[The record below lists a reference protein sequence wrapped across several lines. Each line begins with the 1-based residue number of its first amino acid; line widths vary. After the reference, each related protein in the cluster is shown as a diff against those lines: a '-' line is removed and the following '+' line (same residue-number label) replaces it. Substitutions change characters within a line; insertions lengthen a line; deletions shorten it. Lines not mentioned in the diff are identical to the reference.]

1 MINSNQE
8 SRTKS
13 QGRMP
18 NDRCLMANKYQAF
31 SSNLGSWF
39 LVLDSRYLY
48 ILFAVLISACSTTK
62 YLAPGQ
68 KLYTGGEVKI
78 TDKATTKSEAKA
90 LVSDLESLLRPK
102 PNATILGLRYKLWIY
117 DKTRTN
123 KKRGLKH
130 YLSTHLGEP
139 PVLVNSVDLAQ
150 NSTIL
155 QNRLQNESYFV
166 AQVNGDTVSKKQLA
180 KAIYSVQTGAAYHYR
195 KIVFPQDKDDLDTAV
210 AGTAKETFLK
220 VGDKYNL
227 DVIKGE
233 RVRIDAKLKERGFY
247 YFAPED
253 LIMKYDS
260 SSAGNHQVDM
270 FVKVK
275 ETTPDEAR
283 WIYKIRNIYVYP
295 HYTLK
300 DTSLKLDSAVK
311 YRWYNVVGG
320 RKTVRPFVFKN
331 TVLLHP
337 GDTYNR
343 TEHNNSLSRFIELGP
358 FTYVKNRFEDV
369 TPDSPFLDI
378 YYFLTQA
385 KRKSLTAEIIGRQTS
400 ANYSGTQFNL
410 TFRNKNTFK
419 GAELFT
425 LNFFVS
431 SDKQFGSLNNGL
443 NVYQFG
449 VQPSIS
455 WPRFISPFDFHT
467 DNAFIPHTVLTTGYT
482 LIDRS
487 QLYRLNSFNA
497 SWGYQWKPS
506 MHKQHTLDLMDFTF
520 VDAENVSQRYKDSII
535 NTGNP
540 TLKHVINN
548 QLTFGPSYSF
558 TYDNTSESF
567 RTNSFYYM
575 GKISES
581 AALLGLATGA
591 DTLAGKV
598 RNIAGTTFDQ
608 YIKLENEIRFFHKV
622 GPNSKIATRLLVDVG
637 LPYGNST
644 ILPYT
649 QQFFIGGPNSLRGFQ
664 ARTLGPGSYDYRTS
678 FGFQHGS
685 QFLADESGDIKIEAN
700 AEYRPK
706 LFSIVE
712 GALFVDAG
720 NIWLLH
726 YEGLPGGT
734 FGKNFLKQMAVD
746 AGVGL
751 RFNLSVLILR
761 TDLGFPLVDPSQTS
775 GQRNLFNQISF
786 RNSVFNLA
794 IGYPF

>member
-1 MINSNQE
+1 M
-8 SRTKS
+8 TKF
-13 QGRMP
+13 
-18 NDRCLMANKYQAF
+18 KYLFILTAF
-31 SSNLGSWF
+31 F
-39 LVLDSRYLY
+39 
-48 ILFAVLISACSTTK
+48 ISACSTTK
-62 YLAPGQ
+62 FLPPGQ

-78 TDKATTKSEAKA
+78 DDKVIKKSDAKA
-90 LVSDLESLLRPK
+90 LSAELGSLLRPK
-102 PNATILGLRYKLWIY
+102 PNGSILGLRYKLYIY
-117 DKTRTN
+117 EKTKTN
-123 KKRGLKH
+123 KVRGLRH
-130 YLSTHLGEP
+130 YINTHLGEP
-139 PVLVNSVDLAQ
+139 PVLVSSVDLVK
-150 NSTIL
+150 NSNIL
-155 QNRLQNESYFV
+155 QNRLQNEGYFI
-166 AQVNGDTVSKKQLA
+166 AQVSGDTISKNRTA
-180 KAIYSVQTGAAYHYR
+180 KAVYTAQIGPAYHYR
-195 KIVFPQDKDDLDTAV
+195 KIEFPQDKTDLDTAV
-210 AGTAKETFLK
+210 AGTAKESYLK

-227 DVIKGE
+227 DVIKSE
-233 RVRIDAKLKERGFY
+233 RIRIDAKLKERGFY

-275 ETTPDEAR
+275 ETTPDEAT

-311 YRWYNVVGG
+311 YRWYNVIGG
-320 RKTVRPFVFKN
+320 KKTVTPYVFKN

-337 GDTYNR
+337 GDIYNR

-369 TPDSPFLDI
+369 TPDSAFLDV

-431 SDKQFGSLNNGL
+431 TDKQFGSLNNGL

-449 VQPSIS
+449 VQPSLS
-455 WPRFISPFDFHT
+455 WPRFISPFDFKT
-467 DNAFIPHTVLTTGYT
+467 DNAFIPHTILTTGYT
-482 LIDRS
+482 LIDRN
-487 QLYRLNSFNA
+487 QLYTLNSYNL
-497 SWGYQWKPS
+497 SWGYQWKPRL
-506 MHKQHTLDLMDFTF
+506 HRQNTLDLLDFTY
-520 VDAENVSQRYKDSII
+520 VNAGNVTQRYRDSIA
-535 NTGNP
+535 NSGNP
-540 TLKHVINN
+540 TLKHVIDN

-558 TYDNTSESF
+558 VYDNTTEDF

-575 GKISES
+575 GKVSSS
-581 AALLGLATGA
+581 ANIYGLVTGA
-591 DTLAGKV
+591 DTLRGKV
-598 RNIAGTTFDQ
+598 GKVFGAPFNQ
-608 YIKLENEIRFFHKV
+608 YLKLENEIRYFHKLSP
-622 GPNSKIATRLLVDVG
+622 GSKLATRFLVGVG

-664 ARTLGPGSYDYRTS
+664 ARTLGPGSYDYRVLAANKT
-678 FGFQHGS
+678 
-685 QFLADESGDIKIEAN
+685 QFLPDESGDIKIEAN
-700 AEYRPK
+700 VEYRPK
-706 LFSIVE
+706 LFSVVE
-712 GALFVDAG
+712 GALFADAG
-720 NIWLLH
+720 NIWLMRPH
-726 YEGLPGGT
+726 NDLPGAA
-734 FGKNFLKQMAVD
+734 FGKNFINQMALD
-746 AGVGL
+746 AGFGL
-751 RFNLSVLILR
+751 RFNFSVLILR
-761 TDLGFPLVDPSQTS
+761 TDLGFPLIDPSLPA
-775 GQRNLFNQISF
+775 GQRNVFNKISF